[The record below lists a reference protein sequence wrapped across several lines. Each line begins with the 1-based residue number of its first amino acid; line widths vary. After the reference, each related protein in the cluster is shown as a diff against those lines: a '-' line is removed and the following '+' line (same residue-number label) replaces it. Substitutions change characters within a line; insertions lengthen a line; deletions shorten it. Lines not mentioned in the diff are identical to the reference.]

1 MAQRLSL
8 IHIFMND
15 PFACQENTFNNSSV
29 AYRLEMNDR
38 RILFL
43 GDMGW
48 QAGENLLKVCTPEEL
63 KADVVQMAHHGQA
76 GVEQDVYETIAPEI
90 CLWPTPQWLWDNEL
104 DGVAGAGPYHTL
116 TVRGW
121 MEELGVK
128 QNLSVKDGDQTL
140 K

>member
-1 MAQRLSL
+1 
-8 IHIFMND
+8 MNE

-29 AYRLEMNDR
+29 AYRLEINDK

-90 CLWPTPQWLWDNEL
+90 CLWPTPQWLWDNE
-104 DGVAGAGPYHTL
+104 GGTYMTAETKA
-116 TVRGW
+116 W
-121 MEELGVK
+121 MRKLGVK
-128 QNLSVKDGDQTL
+128 THYCMKDGDQIIR
-140 K
+140 